1 VGVENGAGA
10 ARKGLTVSAPET
22 RAKTCLIVEDETL
35 IALLIEE
42 AIVEMGLTCLGP
54 FSSVSPAL
62 ERLKDESPDCAVL
75 DINLGGEPIHPV
87 ASTLA
92 ERNIPFVF
100 VSGYG
105 HTALEAGLPKGPVL
119 DKPFA
124 IDQLQDAVRALL
136 DKT

>member
-1 VGVENGAGA
+1 
-10 ARKGLTVSAPET
+10 
-22 RAKTCLIVEDETL
+22 
-35 IALLIEE
+35 
-42 AIVEMGLTCLGP
+42 
-54 FSSVSPAL
+54 
-62 ERLKDESPDCAVL
+62 
-75 DINLGGEPIHPV
+75 
-87 ASTLA
+87 LA